1 MTGRR
6 KCSELGGL
14 FQSMPLTTLC
24 GIVGALSISAFPLT
38 SGFVTKSMINQAAGD
53 QGMAV
58 AWLLLTAGS
67 AGVFLHAGI
76 KFPWFVFFQ
85 KDSGLRP
92 PDPPWN
98 MRAAMVLFSALCI
111 LIGVFPAP
119 LYAILPY
126 PIDYAPYTA
135 PHVLEM
141 LQLLAFSGLAFFVLL
156 PLMKRTETISLDTDW
171 LYRTLLPAI
180 AGIVTR
186 VVAPV
191 DAWVRRQATTSV
203 WRLTGQLS
211 RHTGPAGAV
220 ARTLTAGNMAVW
232 VILMLV
238 GYLAAYFLTR

>member
-6 KCSELGGL
+6 KCTELGGL
-14 FQSMPLTTLC
+14 FQGMPLTTIC
-24 GIVGALSISAFPLT
+24 GIIGALSISAFPLT

-53 QGMAV
+53 QGLAI
-58 AWLLLTAGS
+58 AWLLLMAGS

-98 MRAAMVLFSALCI
+98 MRAAMVLFAGLCI
-111 LIGVFPAP
+111 VIGIFPAP
-119 LYAILPY
+119 LYAILPF
-126 PIDYAPYTA
+126 PVDYAAYTA

-141 LQLLAFSGLAFFVLL
+141 LQLLLFSGLAFFVLL

-171 LYRTLLPAI
+171 GYRKLAPALLALFARIAAPIDAAI
-180 AGIVTR
+180 RRGTVAGL
-186 VVAPV
+186 
-191 DAWVRRQATTSV
+191 
-203 WRLTGQLS
+203 WRLTGQIS

-220 ARTLTAGNMAVW
+220 AKTLTAGNMVVW

-238 GYLAAYFLTR
+238 GYLVAYFVTR